1 MTKAYETIL
10 VDTDGR
16 VGLLTLNRPDALNAL
31 NEQML
36 HDVLDALRGFDADEG
51 IGCILLR
58 GSERAFAA
66 GADIKQMQHLS
77 VAEMVERDWSGGWM
91 AMGAIRTPIVAAVS
105 GFALGGG
112 CELAMA
118 CDILVAADTARFGQP
133 EVKLGISPG
142 FGGSQR
148 LARLVGKPRAMEMCL
163 TGRMI
168 DAAEADRIGLV
179 SRVVPAAELAA
190 ASLEIARTIA
200 GMSRSAT
207 RAIKELVNR
216 AEELSLAEGLRFERQ
231 VFHGLFSTADRAEGM
246 SAFVEK
252 RPARWS
258 HR

>member
-1 MTKAYETIL
+1 MPKTYETIL
-10 VDTDGR
+10 VETDGR
-16 VGLLTLNRPDALNAL
+16 VGILTLNRPEALNAL
-31 NEQML
+31 NAQML
-36 HDVLDALRGFDADEG
+36 RDVLDALRGFDADEA

-66 GADIKQMQHLS
+66 GADIKQMQHLGA
-77 VAEMVERDWSGGWM
+77 AEMAEHDWAGGWM

-112 CELAMA
+112 CELAMS
-118 CDILVAADTARFGQP
+118 CDVLVAADTARFGQP
-133 EVKLGISPG
+133 EVKLGVSPG

-148 LARLVGKPRAMEMCL
+148 LTRIVGKPRAMEMCL

-179 SRVVPAAELAA
+179 SRVVPAAELAS

-216 AEELSLAEGLRFERQ
+216 AEELPLAEGLRYERH
-231 VFHGLFSTADRAEGM
+231 VFHGLFSTADQKEGM
-246 SAFVEK
+246 NAFVEK
-252 RPARWS
+252 RAAHWS